1 MIAQSCGR
9 TKLWLQD
16 SCTKVSWT
24 RRLPSLSPLLVCL
37 VVFLAQAP
45 AYGTD
50 GLVFKATTIEC
61 TAAGGDAAT
70 SAVFEFT
77 NQSTRPVNIKG
88 IRTSC
93 GCVEA
98 KADATQFETGQE
110 GRISVVI
117 QPSSKKLPQQKS
129 IIVQTD
135 EPTTPRIILL
145 LRMNAPETVSAKAK
159 PVLP

>member
-1 MIAQSCGR
+1 MIARAGGR
-9 TKLWLQD
+9 TNKWLQG
-16 SCTKVSWT
+16 TNAKVSWV
-24 RRLPSLSPLLVCL
+24 RCVSSFPPLLAWL
-37 VVFLAQAP
+37 VVLLAKP
-45 AYGTD
+45 SAYGTD
-50 GLVFKATTIEC
+50 GLVFKATTVEC
-61 TAAGGDAAT
+61 TASGGDAST

-77 NQSTRPVNIKG
+77 NQSPRPVNIKG
-88 IRTSC
+88 VRTSC

-98 KADATQFETGQE
+98 KANAAQYETGQE